1 MVSCEPIMPQFLSL
15 LLISHCVCVCV
26 RACGCSGCN
35 FSKWCATI
43 SLSLSLCPIRVHKSP
58 SASSPSCS
66 ECPRYF
72 LFDVWKDM
80 KTRIVFVPRRGSGSV
95 GRLEHCSAF
104 LPLRSVLQ
112 SGVGTIKGLHL
123 SPRRVE
129 NSADGRSEVCNEQPD
144 L

>member
-1 MVSCEPIMPQFLSL
+1 MNPSCLSSYRSYLSL
-15 LLISHCVCVCV
+15 TVCVCV

-43 SLSLSLCPIRVHKSP
+43 SLSFSLSLCPIRVHKSP

-80 KTRIVFVPRRGSGSV
+80 KTRIVFVPRRGGSV

-129 NSADGRSEVCNEQPD
+129 NSADGRSEVCNERPD

>member
-1 MVSCEPIMPQFLSL
+1 M
-15 LLISHCVCVCV
+15 
-26 RACGCSGCN
+26 
-35 FSKWCATI
+35 
-43 SLSLSLCPIRVHKSP
+43 
-58 SASSPSCS
+58 
-66 ECPRYF
+66 
-72 LFDVWKDM
+72 FDVWKDM
-80 KTRIVFVPRRGSGSV
+80 KTRIVFVPRRGGSV